1 MGGSSLGPEV
11 LRSTFGSAR
20 GFPRLWVLDSTVPGA
35 VREVTKSIR
44 PARTLFIL
52 ASKSGGTVE
61 VMSLFSYFWNL
72 VMRTR
77 GNTGGAQFIAITDH
91 GTSLVSL
98 AQEHA
103 FRTTFINPSDIGGP
117 DPPPSYFW
125 LVAAALLGLGP
136 DRLLGRGGP
145 MARGRGP

>member
-77 GNTGGAQFIAITDH
+77 GNTGGAPFVAITDH
-91 GTSLVSL
+91 GTSLISL

-103 FRTTFINPSDIGGP
+103 FRTTFINPSDIAGRDIPLGHLWRGAAR
-117 DPPPSYFW
+117 PPAP
-125 LVAAALLGLGP
+125 V
-136 DRLLGRGGP
+136 
-145 MARGRGP
+145 RGRLR